1 MLRDSSNEKGNKI
14 YLHPKE
20 HKEISGNVFV
30 AVLAVKQK
38 SQADLCQA
46 HYINNEGM
54 IMIIL
59 NAHQYKFFQKENVR

>member
-46 HYINNEGM
+46 HY
-54 IMIIL
+54 
-59 NAHQYKFFQKENVR
+59 KV